1 MAALHCRTG
10 DDIMQAVFIVLN
22 KTECLE
28 EMLEEFSRNRF
39 FGATIL
45 ESRGM
50 IREIQENSDISFLLS
65 VRSLLNPNHKE
76 SKTIF
81 MVVSDDQIPVVSR
94 IVNDVTGGLD
104 QPDTGILFTI
114 PVGYTEGL
122 PDIHD

>member
-1 MAALHCRTG
+1 
-10 DDIMQAVFIVLN
+10 MQAVFIVLN

-28 EMLEEFSRNRF
+28 ELLEEFSRSRF

-94 IVNDVTGGLD
+94 IVNEVTGGLD

-122 PDIHD
+122 PDTHD